1 MQVAFFALVVA
12 SAYARPQNFDY
23 VDDSDVDNA
32 GNLNAD
38 VIARLADQDLYDVST
53 WYKWILHS

>member
-1 MQVAFFALVVA
+1 LQVAFFALVVA
-12 SAYARPQNFDY
+12 SSYARPQNFDY

-38 VIARLADQDLYDVST
+38 VIARLADQDLYDVS
-53 WYKWILHS
+53 I